1 MIIDETFIWLY
12 AAFKVGRACII
23 LAIAGI
29 LGAIG
34 FFAIACEKQGSIK
47 PTMICAVFCVLCLFI
62 AVVTPNFEEVKG
74 YAYYRIGSDVVDS
87 DAAKQLFEATMN
99 LLEKKEK

>member
-12 AAFKVGRACII
+12 AAFKVGRACLI
-23 LAIAGI
+23 LALAGL

-34 FFAIACEKQGSIK
+34 FFAIACEKHGSIK
-47 PTMICAVFCVLCLFI
+47 PTMTCAVFCVLCLFI

-74 YAYYRIGSDVVDS
+74 YAYYRIGADAANSDV
-87 DAAKQLFEATMN
+87 AKRLFDATMKV
-99 LLEKKEK
+99 LEQKGK

>member
-12 AAFKVGRACII
+12 AAFKVGRACLI
-23 LAIAGI
+23 LALAGL
-29 LGAIG
+29 LGAIC
-34 FFAIACEKQGSIK
+34 FFAIACETNGSIK
-47 PTMICAVFCVLCLFI
+47 PTMTCAVFCVLCLFI
-62 AVVTPNFEEVKG
+62 AMVTPNFEEVKG

-99 LLEKKEK
+99 VLEQKEK

>member
-12 AAFKVGRACII
+12 AAFKVGRACVF
-23 LAIAGI
+23 LAPAGL

-34 FFAIACEKQGSIK
+34 FFAIACEKDGSIK
-47 PTMICAVFCVLCLFI
+47 PAVTCAVFCVLCLFI

-74 YAYYRIGSDVVDS
+74 YAYYRIGSDVVNS

-99 LLEKKEK
+99 VLEKKGK

>member
-12 AAFKVGRACII
+12 AAFKVGRACLI
-23 LAIAGI
+23 LALAGL
-29 LGAIG
+29 LGAVG
-34 FFAIACEKQGSIK
+34 FFAIACEKHGSIK
-47 PTMICAVFCVLCLFI
+47 PTMTCAVFCVLCLFI

-74 YAYYRIGSDVVDS
+74 YAYYRIGAEVADS

-99 LLEKKEK
+99 VLEQKGK

>member
-12 AAFKVGRACII
+12 AAFKVGRACLI
-23 LAIAGI
+23 LAPACF
-29 LGAIG
+29 LGAIC
-34 FFAIACEKQGSIK
+34 FFVIACEKNGNIK
-47 PTMICAVFCVLCLFI
+47 PTVTCAVFSVLCLFI

-74 YAYYRIGSDVVDS
+74 YAYYRIGADMVDS

-99 LLEKKEK
+99 VLEQKGK